1 MTRLEYHN
9 IRRRKFAEMKKKRVD
24 AAYEY
29 YCSLSEEEKL
39 IAEATFARK
48 LAKHLCISLGVARS
62 TTSNLIAEYH
72 IEFCKYKTSNPSFG
86 FTGKTHSAKARAT
99 IRKSTIERNKARVI
113 MCREQGINYRTYRQ
127 DADKQIKVETFNK
140 TVSKTFSK
148 TISDKII
155 V

>member
-1 MTRLEYHN
+1 MTRLEYHT
-9 IRRRKFAEMKKKRVD
+9 IRRKKFAELKKSRVD

-29 YCSLSEEEKL
+29 YCSLSDEDKQ
-39 IAEATFARK
+39 IAEFTFVRK

-86 FTGKTHSAKARAT
+86 FTGKTHSAKARSA
-99 IRKSTIERNKARVI
+99 IRKSVIERNKARVI
-113 MCREQGINYRTYRQ
+113 ACKEQGVNYRTYAQ
-127 DADKQIKVETFNK
+127 DACKHIEVADFNNTRVK
-140 TVSKTFSK
+140 SIS
-148 TISDKII
+148 SDKII